1 MKLILLGPPG
11 AGKGTQARKIVERY
25 NVVHLST
32 GDMLRQA
39 VRDGTE
45 LGKTAKSYMESGQLV
60 PDDLVIGIIKERL
73 EKPDCKNGYILD
85 GFPRTL
91 QQAEALDKIEKIST
105 VLFIDVPFEELVH
118 RLAGRWSCP
127 KCGAVYNLKYT
138 PPDNKNDKE
147 QWLCDSCMNV
157 LIQREDDT
165 EEIVRNRIKTYENQ
179 SEPLIKYYEKK
190 NLLER
195 INGMGSI
202 DRISD
207 DIKKVLDNLS

>member
-1 MKLILLGPPG
+1 MKIILLGPPG

-25 NVVHLST
+25 NVIHLST

-39 VRDGTE
+39 VREETT
-45 LGKTAKSYMESGQLV
+45 LGKTAKGYMESGQLV
-60 PDDLVIGIIKERL
+60 PDELVIGIIKERL

-91 QQAEALDKIEKIST
+91 KQAEALDKIEKIDT
-105 VLFIDVPFEELVH
+105 VIFIDVPFEELVH

-138 PPDNKNDKE
+138 PPEKKVQDN
-147 QWLCDSCMNV
+147 WICDSCMNI

-165 EEIVRNRIKTYENQ
+165 EHIVRNRIKTYQNQ
-179 SEPLIKYYEKK
+179 SEPLIKYYRKK
-190 NLLER
+190 NLLQD
-195 INGMGSI
+195 INGTGNI
-202 DRISD
+202 DIISS
-207 DIKKVLDNLS
+207 DISKVLDRLK